1 MQVDHVRIRALA
13 SWHREQ
19 AERAPSPVI
28 WDARLRTA
36 EDFDAEADRIAEK
49 FRRRLLVN
57 VPSRFRVRIASP
69 DEGRLGAR
77 RFRKGVNG
85 GQKRRLERFPIKCRS
100 RRC

>member
-1 MQVDHVRIRALA
+1 MQVDHVRLRALA

-36 EDFDAEADRIAEK
+36 EDFDAEADRIEEK

-57 VPSRFRVRIASP
+57 VPARFLGRTASP
-69 DEGRLGAR
+69 AEGRLGAR
-77 RFRKGVNG
+77 GLRKGLNG
-85 GQKRRLERFPIKCRS
+85 GQNRILTQD
-100 RRC
+100 